1 MNQRPDLTSA
11 ITRRERSRNRIRLL
25 TVTAG
30 AASLATAGVVAY
42 YLPGPARTTAVSATT
57 TPAAQPSAASQ
68 QPGDDSQGD
77 GSQGD
82 SGTVAAPS
90 GTSGQAAAQATSG
103 GS

>member
-1 MNQRPDLTSA
+1 MNQGQDLTSA
-11 ITRRERSRNRIRLL
+11 VSQRERSRNRIRLL

-42 YLPGPARTTAVSATT
+42 YLPAPAHTTAVSGTT
-57 TPAAQPSAASQ
+57 TPAAQPSASQ
-68 QPGDDSQGD
+68 QSGDDSQGD
-77 GSQGD
+77 DSQG
-82 SGTVAAPS
+82 SGGTVVTAPS